1 MISCAF
7 CGHANQR
14 DARYCSSCGRS
25 LAESEE
31 TTGNLQPLET
41 SPGAEV
47 REEAITRS
55 LNMLPKG
62 VGCLLVRAGED
73 TGSWFVLE
81 GPVTSIGRHPGSD
94 VFLDD
99 ITVSRRHA
107 EILRDGLNYSIKDV
121 GSLNGIYHNK
131 SRVDVAPLIHG
142 DEIQVGKFR
151 FLFAFFGA
159 EF

>member
-1 MISCAF
+1 
-7 CGHANQR
+7 
-14 DARYCSSCGRS
+14 
-25 LAESEE
+25 
-31 TTGNLQPLET
+31 
-41 SPGAEV
+41 
-47 REEAITRS
+47 
-55 LNMLPKG
+55 MLPKG

-107 EILRDGLNYSIKDV
+107 EILRDGSSYSIKDV

-131 SRVDVAPLIHG
+131 SRVDVAHLVHG

-159 EF
+159 ES